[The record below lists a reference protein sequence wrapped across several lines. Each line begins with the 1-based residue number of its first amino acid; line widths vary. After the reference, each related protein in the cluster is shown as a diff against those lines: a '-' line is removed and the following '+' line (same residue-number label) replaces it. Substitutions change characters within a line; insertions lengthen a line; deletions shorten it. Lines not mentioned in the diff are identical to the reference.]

1 MLFKSL
7 PSLLLL
13 ASFTAASMVKRQ
25 APNTIYP
32 GNESQMTASN
42 NMTAFLLPISKE
54 VLGKLGGSKYS
65 YLKPEGFPEG
75 FIGEDE
81 HLLHVVFGYQ
91 YDIRMLGLRV
101 DQLTVSIL
109 RRRRWRVEL

>member
-1 MLFKSL
+1 
-7 PSLLLL
+7 
-13 ASFTAASMVKRQ
+13 
-25 APNTIYP
+25 
-32 GNESQMTASN
+32 MTASN